1 MTEFVGGPGP
11 TLLDGVPD
19 EVYHG
24 GLVRTPGP
32 QTSQSALKLL
42 IEPSTPREFQW
53 RLLNPEGPKRVFD
66 VGRAAHTLVL
76 GAGDPFVAC
85 PADLLSVD
93 GRMITTRAKDWAIDQ
108 RAAGRTPL
116 TPTDYDAVHRMADAI
131 LAHGRAAELFT
142 DPARRPEVSAFCEIV
157 PGLWLRSR
165 FDLLGGELVDFKTAA
180 DPHPDAF
187 RRSAWNYG
195 YHVQDVAYRR
205 AWSLITGV
213 DLPPMT
219 FVVVGKEPPHLVG
232 IYSLDG
238 DFDSVGNSQLEEALA
253 TYLQQLEM
261 HGPPADKG
269 VVWDGLPDTTEVL
282 APPAWAL
289 RDLNN
294 KATEEAAEWLLSDLE
309 GIMS

>member
-1 MTEFVGGPGP
+1 MTYVVTGP
-11 TLLDGVPD
+11 TLLDGVD
-19 EVYHG
+19 DATYHG

-42 IEPSTPREFQW
+42 IEPSTPREFQHY
-53 RLLNPEGPKRVFD
+53 LVTPAKPKRVFD
-66 VGRAAHTLVL
+66 VGHAAHTRVL
-76 GAGDPFVAC
+76 GIGAEYTPC
-85 PADLLSVD
+85 PLDLLD
-93 GRMITTRAKDWAIDQ
+93 ARGAMTRNVAKEWAESE
-108 RAAGRTPL
+108 REAGRTPL
-116 TPTDYDAVHRMADAI
+116 HPDDYEAVVRMADAI
-131 LAHGRAAELFT
+131 LEHGRAAELFT
-142 DPARRPEVSAFCEIV
+142 DPDRRPEVSAFCEIV

-205 AWSLITGV
+205 AWECVTGCLV
-213 DLPPMT
+213 PPMT

-232 IYSLDG
+232 IYSLDD
-238 DFDSVGNSQLEEALA
+238 DFDRVGNAQLDAALEI
-253 TYLQQLEM
+253 YMHQLDK
-261 HGPPADKG
+261 HGPPTEKG
-269 VVWDGLPDTTEVL
+269 VTWDGLPDTTEVL

-289 RDLNN
+289 RDLND
-294 KATEEAAEWLLSDLE
+294 KATEEAAGWLLSDLE